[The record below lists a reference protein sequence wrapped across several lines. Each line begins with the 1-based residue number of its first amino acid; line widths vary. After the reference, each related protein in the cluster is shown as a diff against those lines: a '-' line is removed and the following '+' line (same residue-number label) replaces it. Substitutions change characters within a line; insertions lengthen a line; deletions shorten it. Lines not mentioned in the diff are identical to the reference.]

1 MKRPVSNHAVSK
13 LEDEFSA
20 ARVKAQI
27 SVKAARAAKEKARAA
42 KRRLKGV
49 RQDFK
54 KAKKAAKKLA
64 KLARCAEEELK
75 TCAEK
80 AAKEKKRTLKLAR
93 RAAARKRVPGAVAA
107 TTSAAKGKPPAAPKP
122 AASKPRSQPPETV
135 AAQSPPKPADRAKP
149 LTGLNLKR
157 GRLAAS
163 GRESGIHVPRDFE
176 PTPGGVPAANPPKSE
191 TSASPEGSP

>member
-64 KLARCAEEELK
+64 KTGSLRRRGAEDL
-75 TCAEK
+75 
-80 AAKEKKRTLKLAR
+80 R
-93 RAAARKRVPGAVAA
+93 
-107 TTSAAKGKPPAAPKP
+107 
-122 AASKPRSQPPETV
+122 
-135 AAQSPPKPADRAKP
+135 
-149 LTGLNLKR
+149 
-157 GRLAAS
+157 
-163 GRESGIHVPRDFE
+163 
-176 PTPGGVPAANPPKSE
+176 
-191 TSASPEGSP
+191 